1 MGDPNSTSVGRNRG
15 RIANSLSV
23 GEKKESGLKKFFS
36 KLFGGSKKE
45 KKPETQ
51 EAAQPTTQE
60 TPAKPTEEPKVSFTE
75 PEPQQEEPEQAK
87 RASGVKDL
95 APHSRPMSLF
105 VQKGIEYSD
114 DEPLSCSDTSS
125 DEADDIKKE
134 PVTDAK

>member
-15 RIANSLSV
+15 RIANSCSV
-23 GEKKESGLKKFFS
+23 GEKKESAFKKFLS
-36 KLFGGSKKE
+36 KVFGGNKKE

-51 EAAQPTTQE
+51 EVAQSTTQE
-60 TPAKPTEEPKVSFTE
+60 APAKPTDEPKVSFTE
-75 PEPQQEEPEQAK
+75 PEPQQEDPEQAK

-105 VQKGIEYSD
+105 VQKGIEDSD

-125 DEADDIKKE
+125 DESDEIKKD